1 MIKINFNGILKLT
14 RKHLDF
20 LIKYKDAYGVSI
32 PEENYDEL
40 ICKIKE
46 DKDIDRYYEDQ

>member
-1 MIKINFNGILKLT
+1 MKINFNGRPKLT

-32 PEENYDEL
+32 SEEKYNG
-40 ICKIKE
+40 
-46 DKDIDRYYEDQ
+46 